1 MRHNIEKKSTFL
13 SATIVLVYFFTLNS
27 GILPAQTPD
36 SLERQIRHSLIMLP
50 YYSVFDYLVFELDGN
65 NVTLKG
71 QVERATL
78 KSDAEFEVKRI
89 TGVGTVKN
97 EIEILPVS
105 PNDSRLR
112 LDIYRSIYYHP
123 DFLRYAVR
131 AVPTIHIIVKN
142 GDVTLYG
149 SVWTEGD
156 KAHACLLAKGVPGVF
171 TVTDKLEV
179 NP

>member
-1 MRHNIEKKSTFL
+1 MRHNIGKKSTFL
-13 SATIVLVYFFTLNS
+13 SATIVLVYFFTLNT

-36 SLERQIRHSLIMLP
+36 NLERQIRHSLIMLP
-50 YYSVFDYLVFELDGN
+50 YYGIFDYLVFELDGST
-65 NVTLKG
+65 VTLKG

-78 KSDAEFEVKRI
+78 KSDAEFEVKKI
-89 TGVGTVKN
+89 KGVGTVKN

-112 LDIYRSIYYHP
+112 LDTYRSIYYHP
-123 DFLRYAVR
+123 DFLHYAVR

-156 KAHACLLAKGVPGVF
+156 KAHANLLAKGVPGVF
-171 TVTDKLEV
+171 TVADRLEV